1 MPFAV
6 YVLGLLIFAQT
17 TSEFMVAGMMPTLS
31 EEFGVSISAI
41 GYLVSAYAIGMVVGG
56 PILTLA
62 LLKVTRKK
70 PC

>member
-31 EEFGVSISAI
+31 EEFGVSISPSATL
-41 GYLVSAYAIGMVVGG
+41 YQHMQLVWSSVV
-56 PILTLA
+56 
-62 LLKVTRKK
+62 RY
-70 PC
+70 